1 MTYTFGLDTFGDRNG
16 DADGKPLSHAETIR
30 NVAEEGVLAE
40 QAGVDFFGIGEH
52 HTEDFPM
59 PAADLVLAAIAA
71 RTGRCTSAHR
81 KRSRRRSPSTSPP
94 SAPPGST

>member
-1 MTYTFGLDTFGDRNG
+1 VTYTFGLDTFGDRNG

-52 HTEDFPM
+52 HTGDFPM
-59 PAADLVLAAIAA
+59 TIELYVDRVIPRVRELLEAD
-71 RTGRCTSAHR
+71 
-81 KRSRRRSPSTSPP
+81 
-94 SAPPGST
+94 